1 LTDPHAPA
9 PQAPAGSRLATRL
22 AFLVAGFVTSCWA
35 PLIPFAK
42 QRLGVNDGEFGLLLL
57 CAGVGSLVGAT
68 AAGPLSSRLGTRPV
82 ILAGGLGLCLALPA
96 LAVAGAAA
104 TLGPALALFGAS
116 LGAIDVAMNAQAT
129 EVEAA
134 AAAPLMSGFHGL
146 YSLGGF
152 AGAGLMTGLLVAGVA
167 QLSATLVASALA
179 LVMLAVAWPR
189 FLRTRAAPGMQVHFA
204 WPAGVVLV
212 IAGLAAISFM
222 AEGAVLDWGALLAVD
237 RGLAGPSLAGL
248 GFGLFSVAMTAGRLT
263 GDAVVARLGRHEVL
277 VGGGLLAVAGYAA
290 VLLASPG
297 PWALGAFAL
306 IGLGLANV
314 VPILFSAAARQQV
327 MPPALAIAA
336 ITSTGYVGILAG
348 PPLVGFVA
356 RATSLPTAFW
366 VLAGVLCLIPLLSKP
381 GAQAEA

>member
-1 LTDPHAPA
+1 LTDAA
-9 PQAPAGSRLATRL
+9 TPAGNRLATRL
-22 AFLVAGFVTSCWA
+22 AFLVAGFVTACWA

-42 QRLGVNDGEFGLLLL
+42 QRLAANDGEFGLLLL

-68 AAGPLSSRLGTRPV
+68 SAGPLSSRLGTRPV
-82 ILAGGLGLCLALPA
+82 ILVGGLGLAAALPA
-96 LAVAGAAA
+96 LAVAGRTA

-116 LGAIDVAMNAQAT
+116 LGAIDVAMNAHAT

-134 AAAPLMSGFHGL
+134 ADAPLMSGFLGL

-152 AGAGLMTGLLVAGVA
+152 AGAGLMTGLLVAGA
-167 QLSATLVASALA
+167 SPLAGSLCASALA
-179 LVMLAVAWPR
+179 VVMLVVAWPR
-189 FLRTRAAPGMQVHFA
+189 FLRTKATASGQHFA

-212 IAGLAAISFM
+212 IAGLAALSFM

-263 GDAVVARLGRHEVL
+263 GDAVVARLGRREVL
-277 VGGGLLAVAGYAA
+277 VGGGLLAVAGYVA
-290 VLLASPG
+290 VLLAPPSP
-297 PWALGAFAL
+297 WTLAAFAL

-314 VPILFSAAARQQV
+314 VPILFSAAARQRV

-356 RATSLPTAFW
+356 KATSLPTAFW
-366 VLAGVLCLIPLLSKP
+366 VLAALLCLVPLVAKP
-381 GAQAEA
+381 GSQ